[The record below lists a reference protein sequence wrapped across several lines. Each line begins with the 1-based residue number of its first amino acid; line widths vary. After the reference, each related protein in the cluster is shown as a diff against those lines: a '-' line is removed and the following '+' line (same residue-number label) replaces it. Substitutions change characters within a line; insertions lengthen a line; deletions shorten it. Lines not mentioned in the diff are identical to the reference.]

1 LVVTLVLAA
10 IGLALLGTLTG
21 SIVSSTSAG
30 TALVP
35 LLVAPLSVPL
45 LLGAT
50 QGYEG
55 LRLGHSIVSWVLLMV
70 AVVLVVAIIG
80 VLTARPLQE
89 T

>member
-1 LVVTLVLAA
+1 MLTVA
-10 IGLALLGTLTG
+10 IGLALLGTLTA
-21 SIVSSTSAG
+21 SIVSSTSAAS
-30 TALVP
+30 ALVP

-50 QGYEG
+50 QTYEG
-55 LRLGHSIVSWVLLMV
+55 LQLGHSIVSWVLLMV
-70 AVVLVVAIIG
+70 VVVLVVAIIG